1 MPSGYKELDDDAD
14 VDGERVEA
22 SGPTLV
28 FGSVDEFVREYLSLE
43 YRRVVGPSNRA
54 PRRWPA
60 RWWQSPE
67 AISRLEAL
75 KPGEPL
81 PYEAPPA
88 GMFPDVRGHP
98 A

>member
-1 MPSGYKELDDDAD
+1 MSSGYKELDDEAD
-14 VDGERVEA
+14 FDGELVEA

-28 FGSVDEFVREYLSLE
+28 FGSVNEFVREHLSLK
-43 YRRVVGPSNRA
+43 YRRVVGLSNRA
-54 PRRWPA
+54 PRRWSA

-81 PYEAPPA
+81 P
-88 GMFPDVRGHP
+88 
-98 A
+98 